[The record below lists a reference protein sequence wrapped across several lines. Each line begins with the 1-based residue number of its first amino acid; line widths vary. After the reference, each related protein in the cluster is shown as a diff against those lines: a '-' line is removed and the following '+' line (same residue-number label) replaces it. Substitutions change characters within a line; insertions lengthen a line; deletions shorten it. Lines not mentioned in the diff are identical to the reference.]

1 MAARTYVLDTTAPDI
16 DGCKFTPKARHGP
29 GCRDATMNSFGVPW
43 AGGSS
48 GKAKC
53 PYQNRWYDWMI
64 CEGQAGRM
72 AGFPLAGEQPAG
84 SR

>member
-1 MAARTYVLDTTAPDI
+1 
-16 DGCKFTPKARHGP
+16 
-29 GCRDATMNSFGVPW
+29 MNSFGVPW
-43 AGGSS
+43 ADGSP

-53 PYQNRWYDWMI
+53 PYQNRWYDLMI

-72 AGFPLAGEQPAG
+72 AGFPLAGEQPYR